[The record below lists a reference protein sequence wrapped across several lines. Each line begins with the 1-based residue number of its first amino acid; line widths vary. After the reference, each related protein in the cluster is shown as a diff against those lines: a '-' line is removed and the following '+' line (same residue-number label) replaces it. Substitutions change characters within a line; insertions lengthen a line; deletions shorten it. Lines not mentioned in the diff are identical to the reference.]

1 MTYKGLDD
9 NGNVVTE
16 QIPGVYSSAENENG
30 QNIDII
36 INKDKNPIWSL
47 PTEQWTVNLPTIA
60 FISSGGIE
68 TGKIFP
74 C

>member
-16 QIPGVYSSAENENG
+16 QIPNVYNIENENG

-36 INKDKNPIWSL
+36 INKDKNPIWGPKRAMDS
-47 PTEQWTVNLPTIA
+47 
-60 FISSGGIE
+60 
-68 TGKIFP
+68 
-74 C
+74 